1 VKEDINLPTDL
12 AALIRQHLRAV
23 PDYPKPGIVY
33 QDITPV
39 LQQATLFRQ
48 VIEAL
53 AEQFETAN
61 VSHVIGI
68 EARGFILGGAV
79 ASHLGAG
86 FVPARKAGKLP
97 WKTMSESYSLEYG
110 EDSLE
115 AHEDAFET
123 GGRALIVDDVIA
135 TGGTAQATGS
145 LARSLGAE
153 VVGWAFLLEIAGL
166 DGLAKLHGA
175 PVHVLATV

>member
-1 VKEDINLPTDL
+1 MSTDL
-12 AALIRQHLRAV
+12 ADIIRDRLRAI

-39 LQQATLFRQ
+39 LQDPVLFRQ

-53 AEQFETAN
+53 AEPFRNSQVT
-61 VSHVIGI
+61 HVIGI

-79 ASHLGAG
+79 ATQLGAG

-115 AHEDAFET
+115 AHEDAFHHDDS
-123 GGRALIVDDVIA
+123 RALIVDDVIA
-135 TGGTAQATGS
+135 TGGTARATG
-145 LARSLGAE
+145 LLTRSLGATL
-153 VVGWAFLLEIAGL
+153 VGWAFLLGL
-166 DGLAKLHGA
+166 EELGGDKLLEGA
-175 PVHVLATV
+175 PIHTLAMV

>member
-1 VKEDINLPTDL
+1 MSTDL
-12 AALIRQHLRAV
+12 ADILRDRLRAI
-23 PDYPKPGIVY
+23 PDYPQPGIVY

-39 LQQATLFRQ
+39 LQDPVLFRQ

-53 AEQFETAN
+53 AEPFRNSQVTY
-61 VSHVIGI
+61 VIGI

-79 ASHLGAG
+79 ATQLGAG

-115 AHEDAFET
+115 AHEDAFHHDDS
-123 GGRALIVDDVIA
+123 RALIVDDVIA
-135 TGGTAQATGS
+135 TGGTARATG
-145 LARSLGAE
+145 LLTRSLGATL
-153 VVGWAFLLEIAGL
+153 VGWAFLLGL
-166 DGLAKLHGA
+166 EELGGDKLLEGA
-175 PVHVLATV
+175 PIHTLAMV